1 MTEAQFVKTE
11 HEVIELGYRYE
22 RAPVQRSIA
31 IHQTFSNL
39 LQQYPIYR
47 DHFKH
52 LFEQG
57 RKEGRL
63 SK

>member
-1 MTEAQFVKTE
+1 MTEAQFVTTE

-47 DHFKH
+47 DHFKY

-57 RKEGRL
+57 RKEAR
-63 SK
+63 SN

>member
-1 MTEAQFVKTE
+1 MNEAQFVKTE
-11 HEVIELGYRYE
+11 HELIELGYRYE
-22 RAPVQRSIA
+22 RAPIQRSIA
-31 IHQTFSNL
+31 IRQTFSNL

-63 SK
+63 TK